1 MSTELALAFALVASF
16 GYGIS
21 KFLIKKADNVNPL
34 VSVLYTFL
42 LAPPILLIFAIFNG
56 DLYISYTVKPLTI
69 IYLALAGIFYLAIG
83 RIFAYSSINL
93 VGAARASQLTSTQI
107 IFSSILSVIFL
118 QEQMSLQLAIGTVTI
133 FLGLL
138 LISFSNTKCEGQDV
152 IPHNRF
158 NRGVLLGLIAGVLWG
173 ASQLFLKEGGR
184 GLNSS
189 TMASLI
195 SYLFAILIQ
204 GTIVFSFARREFKR
218 EKMQAVFLFSAGIV
232 STFALLAQ
240 YSALRIADVV
250 WVNPIVN
257 TSPLITLIACYL
269 LIQKIESINK
279 KVVFGALAVVAGAV
293 LVAI

>member
-1 MSTELALAFALVASF
+1 MELALTFALIASF
-16 GYGIS
+16 CYGTS
-21 KFLIKKADNVNPL
+21 KFLIKKANNVNPL

-42 LAPPILLIFAIFNG
+42 LAPPILLGFALFNG
-56 DLYISYTVKPLTI
+56 DLSISYTFSPLTI
-69 IYLALAGIFYLAIG
+69 TYLALAGVFYLAIG

-118 QEQMSLQLAIGTVTI
+118 QEQMDLKLAVGTVTI
-133 FLGLL
+133 FLGLI
-138 LISFSNTKCEGQDV
+138 LISFSNAKCEGKDV
-152 IPHNRF
+152 IPSKKF
-158 NRGVLLGLIAGVLWG
+158 SRGVFLGLIAGVLWG

-184 GLNSS
+184 GLNSP

-195 SYLFAILIQ
+195 SYLFAILLQ
-204 GTIVFSFARREFKR
+204 GSIVLFFARREFKR
-218 EKMQAVFLFSAGIV
+218 EKMQTVFLFLAGIV

-250 WVNPIVN
+250 WVNPIIN

-269 LIQKIESINK
+269 LIQKVESINK
-279 KVVFGALAVVAGAV
+279 KVIFGALAVVTGAV

>member
-1 MSTELALAFALVASF
+1 MSTELALAFALVASL

-21 KFLIKKADNVNPL
+21 KFLIKKANNVNPL

-42 LAPPILLIFAIFNG
+42 LAPPILLVFAAFNG
-56 DLYISYTVKPLTI
+56 DLSISYTIEPLTI
-69 IYLALAGIFYLAIG
+69 VYLALAGIFYLAIG

-107 IFSSILSVIFL
+107 IFSSVLSVIFI
-118 QEQMSLQLAIGTVTI
+118 QEQMSLQLALGTATI
-133 FLGLL
+133 FIGLIF
-138 LISFSNTKCEGQDV
+138 ISFSNSKCEGGDV
-152 IPHNRF
+152 IPHDRF

-184 GLNSS
+184 GLKSS

-195 SYLFAILIQ
+195 SYLFAILVQ
-204 GTIVFSFARREFKR
+204 GTIVFSFARKDFKQG
-218 EKMQAVFLFSAGIV
+218 KMQVTFLFLAGIV

-269 LIQKIESINK
+269 MIQKVESINS
-279 KVVFGALAVVAGAV
+279 KVVFGAIAVVVGAV